1 MSTSAPSHP
10 THICNSLMQAM
21 QAQMMRQARDKTQN
35 EMVVDTRSVTPFLPG
50 AMEAFFYLTTSLPH
64 YLTTSL
70 PHYLHCLLD
79 RRDR

>member
-10 THICNSLMQAM
+10 THICNSLMQAMQAM

-64 YLTTSL
+64 YL
-70 PHYLHCLLD
+70 HCLLD

>member
-1 MSTSAPSHP
+1 
-10 THICNSLMQAM
+10 MQAM

-70 PHYLHCLLD
+70 PHYLTTSLPPLPPRPTRSLRCSS
-79 RRDR
+79 